1 MKGED
6 DMTELN
12 LEAIK
17 ARYKAATPGPW
28 YPSTNFYSSV
38 PTTIVYKDLNQR
50 RQTLAYGF
58 LSDADQEF
66 IASAR
71 EDVPM
76 LVAEVERLYTA
87 SMKESDKVLELLRR
101 IIDCEKSKVYPE

>member
-1 MKGED
+1 MSKLD
-6 DMTELN
+6 

-17 ARYKAATPGPW
+17 TRCEAATPGPW

-58 LSDADQEF
+58 LSGADQKF
-66 IASAR
+66 IAHAR
-71 EDVPM
+71 ADVPA
-76 LVAEVERLYTA
+76 LVTEVEKLYA
-87 SMKESDKVLELLRR
+87 ALMKESDKVLELLRR
-101 IIDCEKSKVYPE
+101 IIDCEKSRVYPE